1 MSKRS
6 VLENVKSL
14 FKAGQDILNSFKS
27 NVCIS
32 NRNFST
38 WSNAWCN
45 NWINGILYTKTSK
58 STECV
63 ISKDKLSPLK
73 LNEDFANEIRNDE
86 ENINNKIFRGYF
98 GVSAS
103 TILRKKKYLKSI
115 RLKILKYKSSYLLNK
130 WIKIC
135 CYQKR

>member
-1 MSKRS
+1 M
-6 VLENVKSL
+6 
-14 FKAGQDILNSFKS
+14 
-27 NVCIS
+27 
-32 NRNFST
+32 
-38 WSNAWCN
+38 
-45 NWINGILYTKTSK
+45 SK
-58 STECV
+58 STICV

-130 WIKIC
+130 
-135 CYQKR
+135 